1 MEVRLGRFQTLC
13 APTFAASAM
22 ARREKHGR

>member
-1 MEVRLGRFQTLC
+1 MDVTFDRLQTVR

-22 ARREKHGR
+22 ARREKHER

>member
-1 MEVRLGRFQTLC
+1 MEVRLGRLQTVR

-22 ARREKHGR
+22 ARREKHER